1 MVPLLNT
8 LEEPFAP
15 TGKIALV
22 WQVAAALRVDP
33 SPFVSSASF
42 LNVYNAWLHV
52 LTSTLILPV
61 HSNKVMANT
70 VSHVLLF
77 QQQHHAK
84 GPQKDYFVHVLTH
97 VCHYEQ
103 VLGYSKPLLLWTSVL

>member
-15 TGKIALV
+15 TSKVALM
-22 WQVAAALRVDP
+22 WQVAATLRVVP

-52 LTSTLILPV
+52 LTSTLMLPV
-61 HSNKVMANT
+61 HSSKVVANMIL
-70 VSHVLLF
+70 HVL
-77 QQQHHAK
+77 
-84 GPQKDYFVHVLTH
+84 
-97 VCHYEQ
+97 
-103 VLGYSKPLLLWTSVL
+103 YSEECILM

>member
-15 TGKIALV
+15 TGKVALI

-42 LNVYNAWLHV
+42 LNVFHAWLHV
-52 LTSTLILPV
+52 LTSTFMLPV
-61 HSNKVMANT
+61 HSNKVVANIIL
-70 VSHVLLF
+70 HVL
-77 QQQHHAK
+77 
-84 GPQKDYFVHVLTH
+84 
-97 VCHYEQ
+97 
-103 VLGYSKPLLLWTSVL
+103 YSN